1 MHWFGLGGV
10 AAAAAGIVRWSLV
23 VVALLASFSV
33 AYYFGP
39 HAERARE
46 WKWVTPGGS
55 VGVALLIATTVG
67 FQLFLRYGWRSSE
80 TYGALAGVILLLLW
94 FYTVALALLVGARL
108 TASSTTPGPRLA
120 RAMAIELPGL
130 EDPCA

>member
-10 AAAAAGIVRWSLV
+10 AAAAAGVVRWSLV

-94 FYTVALALLVGARL
+94 FYTVALALLVGAEIN
-108 TASSTTPGPRLA
+108 GVIEHA
-120 RAMAIELPGL
+120 RTDGL
-130 EDPCA
+130 HE